1 MKAFYEIAM
10 FWDRISDKGFRGGD
24 EMGDLV
30 GQINAFTEKTD
41 SVLESAR
48 SLGVPVDKL
57 IGVQLN
63 QLSNLGNGVSSL
75 LSEINKVTQTASDA
89 KKTVHQL
96 ANADVGEALQKVK
109 NGDFWE
115 AFKTTNGG
123 PKTTSLKTAD
133 PISKTGSMAMKAN
146 PATMMMAVAL
156 FSIEK
161 ELGNIEEMQEKI
173 LSFLEAEKQAEI
185 KADVGMLT
193 KTVTQYKHNWDDDL
207 FIRTKLNTIDAIQ
220 LRASK
225 NMIFYRDQVSDV
237 LKTKKLIVMGNKV
250 NSTLAEMQNKF
261 KHYRLSLY
269 TFSLASFA
277 EIMLRG
283 NFKEENIQAAISDIK
298 KATDDYRSLFGECS
312 AYLEKMSKGSV
323 ETNLLKGAGAAS
335 NAMGKLIGNIPK
347 VKDKQ
352 GNGFLIEKGEKL
364 KDSAQKGSIEVI
376 ESFSTMSNPNTGGI
390 LSQLENMN
398 QIYNKTT
405 GICFDE
411 DNLYLV
417 VE

>member
-1 MKAFYEIAM
+1 
-10 FWDRISDKGFRGGD
+10 
-24 EMGDLV
+24 MGDLV

>member
-1 MKAFYEIAM
+1 
-10 FWDRISDKGFRGGD
+10 
-24 EMGDLV
+24 MGDLV

-75 LSEINKVTQTASDA
+75 LSEINKVTQTASEA

-376 ESFSTMSNPNTGGI
+376 ESFSKMSNPNTGGI